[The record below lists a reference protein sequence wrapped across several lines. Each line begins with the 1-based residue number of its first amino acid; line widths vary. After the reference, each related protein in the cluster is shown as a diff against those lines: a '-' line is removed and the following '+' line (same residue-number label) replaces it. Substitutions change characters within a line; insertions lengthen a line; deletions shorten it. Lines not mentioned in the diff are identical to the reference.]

1 MIVAMFLAFLG
12 VAYMMAITYY
22 FMTWLER
29 FTPDCELSV
38 QEASSVVMDIF
49 IAALL
54 WPVVAPIA
62 NVHFFE

>member
-1 MIVAMFLAFLG
+1 
-12 VAYMMAITYY
+12 MMAITYY

-29 FTPDCELSV
+29 FTPDSQLSL